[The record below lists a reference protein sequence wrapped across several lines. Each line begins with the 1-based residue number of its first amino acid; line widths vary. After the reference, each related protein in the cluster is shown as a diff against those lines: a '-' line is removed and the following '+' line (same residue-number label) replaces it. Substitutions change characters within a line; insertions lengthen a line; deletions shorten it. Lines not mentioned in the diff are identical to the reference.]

1 MFNQKNNDFKKKINF
16 LSAMLSLFLMNGAL
30 FHPDSDK
37 EVNMTKSSIIK

>member
-16 LSAMLSLFLMNGAL
+16 LSAMLSLFLMNGGL